1 MRSTLPYHQRHKYTP
16 RKENHRP
23 ITIVNIDAKI
33 LNKIS
38 SQQIQQHSK
47 RIIHHDQLRFI
58 LELQRWFNIIKLIK
72 AIYHINRM
80 KERKYMII
88 SFDVK
93 KAVDKVQRLFTI
105 KKETTQKTRNRREFL
120 QHNKGYL

>member
-1 MRSTLPYHQRHKYTP
+1 
-16 RKENHRP
+16 
-23 ITIVNIDAKI
+23 
-33 LNKIS
+33 
-38 SQQIQQHSK
+38 
-47 RIIHHDQLRFI
+47 
-58 LELQRWFNIIKLIK
+58 
-72 AIYHINRM
+72 M

-120 QHNKGYL
+120 QHDKGIYEKSIDNIALNDEKLKFLSLTSGTIQRCLLS